1 MDCLSILMFFA
12 LLLLRLLVIGGNEMA
27 IATFYAFH
35 APIPLADSLQSKLAL
50 TKIVIANNGRSLFV
64 RLVDDY

>member
-1 MDCLSILMFFA
+1 MDCLFILMFFT

-35 APIPLADSLQSKLAL
+35 APIPLADSLQSSWPLL
-50 TKIVIANNGRSLFV
+50 R
-64 RLVDDY
+64 